1 MRRVAR
7 LSVGAS
13 AGRGRRSEGRARLMA
28 AMLVRISDG
37 SRHAVVLPYVLGRRD
52 PGPIPSSANRV
63 SRTAACVHAGADG
76 ALSIRSTHDAPV
88 VVVRAGRLH
97 QVWKGGLLRLING
110 DVVVPMGYNL
120 MKALGVARD
129 TAPENT
135 AVGGADLA
143 QYHACRLELGAG
155 LAAAQPAA
163 QQASQSTP
171 AFTPALATPARSA
184 AAASQPSLAAQL
196 EQARAEANRARAE
209 VVQLVLESL
218 VAQVAQQARGVDR
231 GSGGS
236 TAVTSVDR
244 GSGDG
249 TVLIAVDRGSGD
261 GTVLATVDRGSGDDM
276 VVTTADRGSGDDM
289 VVATAP
295 PGPTAGPP
303 RKRPIDSKP
312 AATSPS
318 KRSKPAAA
326 SELIGSACDT
336 VLSASRRHAAELSE
350 THATLHG
357 GAELWTEDVPED
369 RTAAKQRAK
378 DLQAAVDREAQHVSD
393 ITAAVTK
400 VTAEV
405 STLLAPTRSLDSQ
418 ATASLKGQQAQAKA
432 RLATL
437 RTKLKLAQENSAP
450 LLAQMK
456 KEAADEL
463 SSALDDAREPIKP
476 DDWHCSECCGHDDD
490 YGYGYR
496 GRRGYG
502 YGRECPG
509 YDCSGTECDCWREEA
524 ETELNLSGVVSV
536 VKKLLLPV
544 GSRGAPGSD
553 LVSRNWEAAISRVRA
568 VAAVLQDWAEES
580 ELVEDAQFQTI
591 CSLVGETW
599 QSVAVWVDE
608 SVVADYGLAS
618 ELQQLVDDDGDSFVV
633 QAGSVETHTLALKL
647 VQVPWSSPALRSILS
662 GTPAPVRSVEPP
674 QVSVIRMQ
682 RLFSERRYTEALA
695 LSKHAESN
703 YYAAKAMIKIGASFE
718 DLEKHV
724 TATCK
729 NSASSSLE
737 ALAKFVQEDDESS
750 AMKKYLLLGYAVL
763 QRSAAPT
770 KANAVGIMFMEFV
783 RAARRV
789 QPTGSAIS
797 LPSPSVGSSALFES
811 SLAML
816 RGYSPVGDA
825 SPPMVAAVAAVMI
838 STIASSHGELTT
850 LVAEARAM
858 GNTHPR
864 EMFVVLRKLVELQQ
878 KPVAGHARLY
888 SAKPSVDLEKLCLM
902 VELAAASTDV
912 TLKQEAQRLATDV
925 DKSADPLCMV
935 KLYGK
940 LGDEDTAVVFA
951 RRMYATKHQLRPA
964 QLSELI
970 DFMLSAG
977 QVNALL
983 ADVKN
988 GTGAGTIAE
997 KLTRHLRETGTNM
1010 QALADLTLHS
1020 LRNNKVIEDESAV
1033 KLANDAVQAAM
1044 KVGAAAVTTAVS
1056 TICEL
1061 VKASFKPKSAA
1072 SMPYSHQRSHVV
1084 ERNQANLIL
1093 NGKKKVEDALKKI
1106 RPTQEGLLKIAGQ
1119 LVEHQ
1124 HLAARLVEAA
1134 DQCGSVS
1141 GVEMMK
1147 QVFQKNLTH
1156 MPCQVNHGSWQTM
1169 CQSCL
1174 RAYGAVVEA
1183 AAAACYGCSS
1193 SGPVVLQLVDQ
1204 CASALK
1210 RPVLTVL
1217 RGIPAQVQQSPIAA
1231 LGAPVFAGFVQEP
1244 VDVAKFCKSESAS
1257 AVPVGATVPDGA
1269 SAPEIGKWVSALLG
1283 ELLGPAVCERLHQVC
1298 VEEQLDASVLLS
1310 MSIEDITE
1318 VFEFENTVEEM
1329 VAAKIVSLGMQQ
1341 EPQQTIPWEEWWKQ
1355 HGYGSVFPTALG
1367 HIDSGVLCA
1376 FSDEE
1381 LHGFVAQA
1389 FRENCVGLE
1398 GAMRALR
1405 NTVQHSPQS
1414 LVSAVSQQREN
1425 PFTIVVIGGTG
1436 AGKSTCLNSLLG
1448 EVQILPTNCMR
1459 ACTATIIEMTHLAS
1473 ANAGERYVATI
1484 NFVTKD
1490 EWAQELNAL
1499 CYHIAKAKAEA
1510 PEEAKATD
1518 WLVGDANDAVIKL
1531 RSIYGSGMEAQI
1543 LSADLSSLQACEK
1556 VNHLLE
1562 NGEVRLG
1569 ADTASDL
1576 SQKLETMG
1584 LDSDNDT
1591 SDGATWPLTKTV
1603 NVQGPWP
1610 LLQQGVRLVDAPGL
1624 HDDNSARAS
1633 VVKGYLAKADS
1644 IFLVS
1649 NIKRAVND
1657 KTTKDLLTL
1666 DLRRNLLATGKLG
1679 QLAFICTQS
1688 DEVSPGRQPL

>member
-1 MRRVAR
+1 MCAAAWAACH
-7 LSVGAS
+7 LSLC
-13 AGRGRRSEGRARLMA
+13 GRRSDGAGEMA

-88 VVVRAGRLH
+88 AVVRAGRLH
-97 QVWKGGLLRLING
+97 QVWKGALLRLADG
-110 DVVVPMGYNL
+110 DVVVPEAYNL

-135 AVGGADLA
+135 GVDGADLA

-163 QQASQSTP
+163 QHASQSTP
-171 AFTPALATPARSA
+171 AFTPALARPARSVT
-184 AAASQPSLAAQL
+184 AASQPSLAAQL
-196 EQARAEANRARAE
+196 EQARAEAARARAE

-218 VAQVAQQARGVDR
+218 VSQVAQQACG
-231 GSGGS
+231 
-236 TAVTSVDR
+236 
-244 GSGDG
+244 
-249 TVLIAVDRGSGD
+249 VDRGSGD
-261 GTVLATVDRGSGDDM
+261 GTVLASVDRGSGDSTA
-276 VVTTADRGSGDDM
+276 VTTADRGSGDDM

-295 PGPTAGPP
+295 PGPTAGSP
-303 RKRPIDSKP
+303 RKRPVDSKQAG
-312 AATSPS
+312 AAPS

-326 SELIGSACDT
+326 LELIGSACGT
-336 VLSASRRHAAELSE
+336 VLSASRRRAAELSAA
-350 THATLHG
+350 HATLHQ

-369 RTAAKQRAK
+369 RIAAKQLAK
-378 DLQAAVDREAQHVSD
+378 DLQAAVDREAQHVLD

-405 STLLAPTRSLDSQ
+405 SVLLAPTKSLDSQ

-432 RLATL
+432 RLATM
-437 RTKLKLAQENSAP
+437 RSKLKLAQENSAP

-456 KEAADEL
+456 KETADKL
-463 SSALDDAREPIKP
+463 TAALDEAREPIKP
-476 DDWHCSECCGHDDD
+476 DDWHCDECCCGDEDD
-490 YGYGYR
+490 YGGGYYGR
-496 GRRGYG
+496 RRGYG
-502 YGRECPG
+502 YGRGCPG
-509 YDCSGTECDCWREEA
+509 YDCSGTECDCWMEDA
-524 ETELNLSGVVSV
+524 ETELNLSGIIST

-568 VAAVLQDWAEES
+568 VVAVLQDWAEES
-580 ELVEDAQFQTI
+580 ELVEDAQFKTI
-591 CSLVGETW
+591 CDLVGETW

-608 SVVADYGLAS
+608 SVIADYGLAS
-618 ELQQLVDDDGDSFVV
+618 ELQQLVDEDGDSFVV
-633 QAGSVETHTLALKL
+633 QAGSMETHTLALKL
-647 VQVPWSSPALRSILS
+647 VQVPWSSPALCSVLS

-674 QVSVIRMQ
+674 QASVIRMQ

-695 LSKHAESN
+695 LSKHAKSN
-703 YYAAKAMIKIGASFE
+703 YHAAKAMIKLGAPFE

-729 NSASSSLE
+729 SSASSSLE
-737 ALAKFVQEDDESS
+737 ALAKCVQDDESS
-750 AMKKYLLLGYAVL
+750 ALKKYLLLGYAVL
-763 QRSAAPT
+763 QTSAAPT
-770 KANAVGIMFMEFV
+770 KANAVGVMFLEFL
-783 RAARRV
+783 RAAMRL
-789 QPTGSAIS
+789 QPTGSAVS
-797 LPSPSVGSSALFES
+797 LPSPSVGPSALFES

-825 SPPMVAAVAAVMI
+825 SPPMAAAVAAVMI
-838 STIASSHGELTT
+838 STIASSPDELTT

-878 KPVAGHARLY
+878 KPVSGHARLY
-888 SAKPSVDLEKLCLM
+888 GAKPRVDLEKLCLM
-902 VELAAASTDV
+902 VEFAVASADD

-951 RRMYATKHQLRPA
+951 RRIYATKHQLRPA

-988 GTGAGTIAE
+988 GTGAGTITE

-1010 QALADLTLHS
+1010 QALADLCLHS
-1020 LRNNKVIEDESAV
+1020 LRNNKVIEDVSAV
-1033 KLANDAVQAAM
+1033 KLADDAVQAAM
-1044 KVGAAAVTTAVS
+1044 KVGADAVTTAVS

-1072 SMPYSHQRSHVV
+1072 NMPYSHSHQRSHVV
-1084 ERNQANLIL
+1084 ERNVQNLIL

-1119 LVEHQ
+1119 LVQHQ
-1124 HLAARLVEAA
+1124 LLAARLVKAA
-1134 DQCGSVS
+1134 EQCGSFS

-1147 QVFQKNLTH
+1147 QVFQKNLTC
-1156 MPCQVNHGSWQTM
+1156 MPCRTNHGSWHTL

-1174 RAYGAVVEA
+1174 RAYGPVVEA
-1183 AAAACYGCSS
+1183 TAAACYGCGS
-1193 SGPVVLQLVDQ
+1193 SGPVVLEIVNQY
-1204 CASALK
+1204 ASALK
-1210 RPVLTVL
+1210 RPVLSVL
-1217 RGIPAQVQQSPIAA
+1217 SGIPAQVQQSPIAA
-1231 LGAPVFAGFVQEP
+1231 PSAPVFAGFVQEP
-1244 VDVAKFCKSESAS
+1244 VDVAIFCKSSTAS

-1269 SAPEIGKWVSALLG
+1269 SASDVGKWVSALLG
-1283 ELLGPAVCERLHQVC
+1283 ELLGPAVCERLQQVC

-1310 MSIEDITE
+1310 MSVEDITE
-1318 VFEFENTVEEM
+1318 VFEFENSAEEM
-1329 VAAKIVSLGMQQ
+1329 VAAKVVSLGIKQQLQQ
-1341 EPQQTIPWEEWWKQ
+1341 EQHYNIAWDEWWNQ
-1355 HGYGSVFPTALG
+1355 HGYGGVFPTALG
-1367 HIDSGVLCA
+1367 HLNSGVLCA
-1376 FSDEE
+1376 LSDEE
-1381 LHGFVAQA
+1381 LRAFATQA

-1414 LVSAVSQQREN
+1414 VVSAVSQQRK

-1459 ACTATIIEMTHLAS
+1459 ACTATIIEMTYLAS
-1473 ANAGERYVATI
+1473 ANAGERYVAKI

-1490 EWAQELNAL
+1490 EWAQELKML
-1499 CYHIAKAKAEA
+1499 CCTIATAKAEA
-1510 PEEAKATD
+1510 PAEAKATD
-1518 WLVGDANDAVIKL
+1518 WLVGAANHAVIKL
-1531 RSIYGSGMEAQI
+1531 RSIYGSGMEDQI
-1543 LSADLSSLQACEK
+1543 LSADLSSLQTCEK
-1556 VNHLLE
+1556 VNRLLE
-1562 NGEVRLG
+1562 NGAVRLG
-1569 ADTASDL
+1569 ADTAGEL

-1644 IFLVS
+1644 IFFVS

-1688 DEVSPGRQPL
+1688 DEVSPGQQSL

>member
-1 MRRVAR
+1 MPPLCGCRSDA
-7 LSVGAS
+7 
-13 AGRGRRSEGRARLMA
+13 AGEMA
-28 AMLVRISDG
+28 AMLVCISDG

-52 PGPIPSSANRV
+52 AGPIPSSANRV

-88 VVVRAGRLH
+88 AVVRAGRLH
-97 QVWKGGLLRLING
+97 QVWKGALLQLADG
-110 DVVVPMGYNL
+110 DVVVAEAYNL

-135 AVGGADLA
+135 CVDGVDLA

-163 QQASQSTP
+163 QHVSHSTP
-171 AFTPALATPARSA
+171 AFTPALARPARSVT
-184 AAASQPSLAAQL
+184 AASQPSLVAQL
-196 EQARAEANRARAE
+196 EQARAEAARACAE

-218 VAQVAQQARGVDR
+218 VAQVAQQPRG
-231 GSGGS
+231 
-236 TAVTSVDR
+236 
-244 GSGDG
+244 
-249 TVLIAVDRGSGD
+249 IDRGSGD
-261 GTVLATVDRGSGDDM
+261 GTVLATTDRGSGDGT
-276 VVTTADRGSGDDM
+276 VLASVHRGRIPVDS
-289 VVATAP
+289 TAP
-295 PGPTAGPP
+295 PGPTALSP
-303 RKRPIDSKP
+303 RKRTVDSKQ
-312 AATSPS
+312 AGASPS

-326 SELIGSACDT
+326 LELIGSACGT
-336 VLSASRRHAAELSE
+336 VLSVSRRRAAELSA
-350 THATLHG
+350 THATLHR

-369 RTAAKQRAK
+369 RIAAKHLAR
-378 DLQAAVDREAQHVSD
+378 DLQAAVDREALHVLD
-393 ITAAVTK
+393 ITAAVSK

-405 STLLAPTRSLDSQ
+405 SVLLAPTKSLDSQ
-418 ATASLKGQQAQAKA
+418 ATASLKEQQVQAKA
-432 RLATL
+432 RLATM
-437 RTKLKLAQENSAP
+437 RSKLKLAQENSAP

-456 KEAADEL
+456 KEAKDKLTA
-463 SSALDDAREPIKP
+463 ALDKAREPIKP
-476 DDWHCSECCGHDDD
+476 DDWHCSECCCFDEDD
-490 YGYGYR
+490 YGGGYYDR
-496 GRRGYG
+496 RRGYG

-509 YDCSGTECDCWREEA
+509 YDCSGTECDCWMEDA
-524 ETELNLSGVVSV
+524 ETELDLSGIIST
-536 VKKLLLPV
+536 VKNLLLPV
-544 GSRGAPGSD
+544 GLRGAPGSD

-568 VAAVLQDWAEES
+568 VVAGLQDWADES
-580 ELVEDAQFQTI
+580 DLVEDAQFKTI
-591 CSLVGETW
+591 CKLVGETW

-608 SVVADYGLAS
+608 SVITDYGLAS
-618 ELQQLVDDDGDSFVV
+618 ELQELVDEDGDSFVV
-633 QAGSVETHTLALKL
+633 QAGSVETHMLALKL
-647 VQVPWSSPALRSILS
+647 VQVPWSSPALRSVLS
-662 GTPAPVRSVEPP
+662 GASAPVRSVEPP

-695 LSKHAESN
+695 LSKHAKSN
-703 YYAAKAMIKIGASFE
+703 YYAAKAMIKLGASFE

-729 NSASSSLE
+729 NFPSSSLE
-737 ALAKFVQEDDESS
+737 ALAKFVDDDESS
-750 AMKKYLLLGYAVL
+750 ALKKYLLLGYAVL

-770 KANAVGIMFMEFV
+770 KANVVGAMFLEFL
-783 RAARRV
+783 RAAMRL
-789 QPTGSAIS
+789 QPTGSAVS
-797 LPSPSVGSSALFES
+797 LPSSSVGSSALFES

-816 RGYSPVGDA
+816 RGHVGDA
-825 SPPMVAAVAAVMI
+825 SPPMAATVAAVMI
-838 STIASSHGELTT
+838 CTIANSHGELTT
-850 LVAEARAM
+850 LVTKARAM

-864 EMFVVLRKLVELQQ
+864 EMFVVLRKLVQLQQ
-878 KPVAGHARLY
+878 KPVSGHARLY
-888 SAKPSVDLEKLCLM
+888 GAKPQVDLEKLCLM
-902 VELAAASTDV
+902 VEFAVASTDD

-925 DKSADPLCMV
+925 DTSADPLCMV
-935 KLYGK
+935 KVYGK

-951 RRMYATKHQLRPA
+951 RRIYATKHQLRPA

-983 ADVKN
+983 ADVKS
-988 GTGAGTIAE
+988 GSGAGTIAE

-1010 QALADLTLHS
+1010 QALADLCLYN

-1033 KLANDAVQAAM
+1033 KLADDAVQAAM
-1044 KVGAAAVTTAVS
+1044 KVGAAAVSTAVS

-1072 SMPYSHQRSHVV
+1072 NMPYHQRSRVV

-1124 HLAARLVEAA
+1124 LLAARLVKAA
-1134 DQCGSVS
+1134 DECGSVS

-1147 QVFQKNLTH
+1147 QVFQKNLTS
-1156 MPCQVNHGSWQTM
+1156 MPCRINHGSWQTL

-1174 RAYGAVVEA
+1174 RAYGPAVEA
-1183 AAAACYGCSS
+1183 TAAACYGCGS
-1193 SGPVVLQLVDQ
+1193 SGPVVLQILNQ
-1204 CASALK
+1204 YRSALK
-1210 RPVLTVL
+1210 RPVWTVL

-1231 LGAPVFAGFVQEP
+1231 LSAPVFAGFVQEP
-1244 VDVAKFCKSESAS
+1244 VDVANFCKSSSAS
-1257 AVPVGATVPDGA
+1257 AVPVGTTVPDGA
-1269 SAPEIGKWVSALLG
+1269 SASDVGKWVSALLG

-1318 VFEFENTVEEM
+1318 VFEFENSVEEIIA
-1329 VAAKIVSLGMQQ
+1329 VKLVLLGIQQKLQQ
-1341 EPQQTIPWEEWWKQ
+1341 EQHHTIAWDEWWNQ

-1367 HIDSGVLCA
+1367 HLNSGVLCA
-1376 FSDEE
+1376 LSDEE
-1381 LHGFVAQA
+1381 LHAFATQV

-1398 GAMRALR
+1398 GALRALR

-1414 LVSAVSQQREN
+1414 VVSAVSQQRK

-1473 ANAGERYVATI
+1473 ANAGERYVAKI

-1490 EWAQELNAL
+1490 EWAQELKML
-1499 CYHIAKAKAEA
+1499 CYTIAKAKAEA
-1510 PEEAKATD
+1510 PAESKATD
-1518 WLVGDANDAVIKL
+1518 WLIGAANHAVIKL
-1531 RSIYGSGMEAQI
+1531 RSIYGSGMEDQI
-1543 LSADLSSLQACEK
+1543 LSADLSSLQTCEK

-1562 NGEVRLG
+1562 NGAVRLG
-1569 ADTASDL
+1569 ADTAGEL

-1644 IFLVS
+1644 IFFVS

-1688 DEVSPGRQPL
+1688 DEVSPTQQSL